1 MLQKLEYPFG
11 KFPLLA
17 NFLSSLFRKTSYSPF
32 FRLDLLLIGSIEF
45 LEMLGNH
52 ESDSLCPGYIGSP
65 FLTHESGKVD
75 DMFQHNVVPRLDGG
89 RFGLFARRIR
99 TRLAREPAFSLG
111 NRDSI
116 SDGSLMQSF
125 CFSLFEGCVF
135 VVFELDERVEIVIQ
149 RTELLF
155 EGKVE
160 SMSD

>member
-1 MLQKLEYPFG
+1 
-11 KFPLLA
+11 
-17 NFLSSLFRKTSYSPF
+17 
-32 FRLDLLLIGSIEF
+32 
-45 LEMLGNH
+45 
-52 ESDSLCPGYIGSP
+52 
-65 FLTHESGKVD
+65 
-75 DMFQHNVVPRLDGG
+75 MFQHNVMPRLDRR